1 MGTNIYCKK
10 HLQKEYFEY
19 PCTSFFFSENLVQ
32 INSRISERTGM
43 ATFITLE
50 RRDKEK
56 GEICDPLLFFAQNQI
71 DVGIKFF

>member
-10 HLQKEYFEY
+10 HLQKEYLEN
-19 PCTSFFFSENLVQ
+19 PCTFFFFSENLVQ

-50 RRDKEK
+50 RRDKEE
-56 GEICDPLLFFAQNQI
+56 GEIGGPLLFFA
-71 DVGIKFF
+71 